1 MAGLASA
8 DFANA
13 MKTFYLG
20 PLNQQVAKAT
30 VLLDRL
36 QKNSEDVNGNFA
48 YLPLISGRNPGV
60 GSRADV
66 AGTGPNL
73 PEAGR
78 QVYNRATFPM
88 TYHYGRGQISGPVMR
103 ASKNSQ
109 GAFAQALDIEMKG
122 LMESLPEDLNRQLHS
137 YGTGRVGTLMVN
149 AGSASTT
156 FSLGNNSVFN
166 GKIGDRVYFATIAAG
181 ATPRP
186 AAGTTITD
194 IERDQTTTTHRIT
207 LAASPGAAVTTAV
220 DTLYYGFKTG
230 GTIGDE
236 DSSRANDMYGL
247 PAAISGS
254 NVIGAIAEEE
264 VAVVADE
271 LITQTTLHYGDINR
285 ATNPFWKAQ
294 WLRNPV
300 APGTNRPIT
309 NAVLQQ
315 SYLTA
320 INLGGANPRNIDAY
334 TNVGIWQT
342 IGLLHIGDRRYSDY
356 QETLE
361 AGWIFLKY
369 NGVKIFFDRDAIRDV
384 LWWLD
389 MSTLFLLSQ
398 SGYELMD
405 EDGNVLSRVANKDA
419 YEFTLYKDVQLGC
432 NNVSKNVRLDDLQ
445 AVNHIEAII

>member
-1 MAGLASA
+1 MAGLASV

-30 VLLDRL
+30 VMLDRL
-36 QKNSEDVNGNFA
+36 QKNSEDVSGNFA

-60 GSRADV
+60 GSRSDA
-66 AGTGPNL
+66 TGSGPTI
-73 PEAGR
+73 PESGR
-78 QVYNRATFPM
+78 QSYSRATFPM

-103 ASKNSQ
+103 ASKSSN
-109 GAFAQALDIEMKG
+109 GAFAQALDVEMKG
-122 LMESLPEDLNRQLHS
+122 LMESLPEDLNRQIWS
-137 YGTGRVGTLMVN
+137 YGHGRVGTLMVN
-149 AGSASTT
+149 AGATSTT
-156 FSLGNNSVFN
+156 FSLGNGSVFN

-181 ATPRP
+181 ATPGP
-186 AAGTTITD
+186 IGGTTITN
-194 IERDQTTTTHRIT
+194 ISRDFTATTHQIT
-207 LAASPGAAVTTAV
+207 LAADADRAVTTGT

-230 GTIGDE
+230 GTIGDN
-236 DSSRANDMYGL
+236 DSSRANDMWGI
-247 PAAISGS
+247 PAAISGADS
-254 NVIGAIAEEE
+254 VGSEEE
-264 VAVVADE
+264 VATVADE
-271 LITQTTLHYGDINR
+271 LLVNALNFGDIAR
-285 ATNPFWKAQ
+285 STNTFWKAQ
-294 WLRNPV
+294 WLRNP
-300 APGTNRPIT
+300 AAAGTNRPIT

-315 SYLTA
+315 GYLTA
-320 INLGGANPRNIDAY
+320 INVGGANPKNIEAY

-369 NGVKIFFDRDAIRDV
+369 NGVKIFFDRDAPRDI

-405 EDGNVLSRVANKDA
+405 EDGSVLSRVTDRDA
-419 YEFTLYKDVQLGC
+419 YEFTLYRDVQLGA
-432 NNVSKNVRLDDLQ
+432 NNCTKNVRQDDLQ